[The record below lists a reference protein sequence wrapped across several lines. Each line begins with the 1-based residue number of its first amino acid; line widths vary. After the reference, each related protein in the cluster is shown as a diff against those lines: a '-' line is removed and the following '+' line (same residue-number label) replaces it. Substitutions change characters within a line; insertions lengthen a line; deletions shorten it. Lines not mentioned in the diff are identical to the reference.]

1 VALRFPR
8 ELNEQGGAWVRN
20 DYPPSATRQS
30 NRRRLYVFLG
40 TLTAALVIGLGFIW
54 LRPAE
59 YRASTSIEITSASAS
74 APAEGAGEVRPFLAE
89 VQILTSRPV
98 LELAAQRL
106 ESAGQRFADGGSDPI
121 ADMQSH
127 LQAVTIPNTNIVELV
142 ATGRRPEVL
151 APLVTA
157 IVDVYREHLAEA
169 FRASSAESMAQGEG
183 EVQKLKDDVASKR
196 REVEGFRTRNNI
208 AAVEQEQSQVLAQTR
223 NLTAALGNANENVAK
238 VEEKV
243 RALTDSAGA
252 GSNAAPPRED
262 PTLANLEQR
271 ATTVREQLRDLE
283 RDFTPSYL
291 AKNPNVTGLRQRLVE
306 LERQIA
312 AQREAGQRSTLAQA
326 QAELASAQSAAARIQ
341 NQIAKGQKDL
351 GQFAARLNEYKAQ
364 QDQLNAVEAAYQD
377 ASRRLAKLD
386 ATVRAHTT
394 TVKLLDPASTP
405 QQPWRPNYWRD
416 TGVCLGASLVLALLA
431 MGLVEFFNRSEP
443 RPSVVVL
450 QPPSGGLS
458 SAPGH
463 PPLGWQE
470 PSAIPLAARAPAL
483 LQQQPA
489 LPRELSQGEV
499 ASLVQA
505 SDGDSRLAV
514 LLLLSGLSPD
524 EALALRRSDVDPAG
538 NRIRVGGGAARDIAL
553 HDSLRALLAER
564 AAKAR
569 SEFVLGEG
577 DRPPSRDTLNAQ
589 LLCGA
594 HDAGIESAIEIT
606 PDCLRHTYVA
616 FLVRQGIRFAD
627 LTRLI
632 GHLPADVLGAYSAL
646 APIGPRVALEEISV
660 VFSAF
665 RSRESA

>member
-1 VALRFPR
+1 
-8 ELNEQGGAWVRN
+8 
-20 DYPPSATRQS
+20 
-30 NRRRLYVFLG
+30 
-40 TLTAALVIGLGFIW
+40 
-54 LRPAE
+54 
-59 YRASTSIEITSASAS
+59 
-74 APAEGAGEVRPFLAE
+74 
-89 VQILTSRPV
+89 
-98 LELAAQRL
+98 
-106 ESAGQRFADGGSDPI
+106 
-121 ADMQSH
+121 M
-127 LQAVTIPNTNIVELV
+127 
-142 ATGRRPEVL
+142 L

-157 IVDVYREHLAEA
+157 IIDVYREHLAEA
-169 FRASSAESMAQGEG
+169 FRDSAAESMAQGEE
-183 EVQKLKDDVASKR
+183 EVKKLKDDVASKR
-196 REVEGFRTRNNI
+196 REVEAFRTRHNI
-208 AAVEQEQSQVLAQTR
+208 AAVEQEQSQVQAQTR
-223 NLTAALGNANENVAK
+223 NLTASLGNANENIAK
-238 VEEKV
+238 VEEKL

-252 GSNAAPPRED
+252 GTTAAPSRDD

-312 AQREAGQRSTLAQA
+312 AQREAGQRNTLAQV

-394 TVKLLDPASTP
+394 TVKLLEPASTP

-431 MGLVEFFNRSEP
+431 MWLVELFNRSEP

-450 QPPSGGLS
+450 QPPSGGLPN
-458 SAPGH
+458 AAAQPT
-463 PPLGWQE
+463 LGWQE

-489 LPRELSQGEV
+489 LPRELSQDEV
-499 ASLVQA
+499 AALVRA
-505 SDGDSRLAV
+505 SDDDSRLAV
-514 LLLLSGLSPD
+514 LLLLSGVSPD
-524 EALALRRSDVDPAG
+524 EALALRWSDVDLAG
-538 NRIRVGGGAARDIAL
+538 NRIHVGGGAARDIAL
-553 HDSLRALLAER
+553 HDSLRALLAAR
-564 AAKAR
+564 APAAR
-569 SEFVLGEG
+569 SEFVLGEE
-577 DRPPSRDTLNAQ
+577 DRPPSRDTVNAQ

-594 HDAGIESAIEIT
+594 HDAGIENAIEVT

-627 LTRLI
+627 LTRLV
-632 GHLPADVLGAYSAL
+632 GNLPMVRPRDHGEHRCWFHPPMAGQVETGAHGRIDSLLSA
-646 APIGPRVALEEISV
+646 
-660 VFSAF
+660 
-665 RSRESA
+665 